1 MSAVRSLES
10 VPPSLAAS
18 TRESRVEELDVDTEV
33 PPSPEVGTASGTQK
47 RRSVLVGVGLL
58 VGLGIGGYWYAE
70 RGLEKTDNAQVD
82 ADVIAVPARVA
93 GTVARVF
100 FEENQHVAA
109 GALLAELDPAP
120 LAAVLAQAE
129 AQLVGAQASAEAAD
143 ADAELSRTKAIGN
156 RDIARANLQTNSMG
170 ARASSDG
177 ILEGEAQVA
186 SARARLAQAGVDLER
201 ARSLFASGA
210 FTKAQLDAT
219 DTAQQV
225 ASTALAAQSAHLS
238 SLRLAKTQSQSRVV
252 EASAQLR
259 VSDSVDT
266 LVRQAQARAAVAH
279 AQVDTAKAAR
289 DRAALELAYT
299 KIVAPRAGVVSK
311 KSINAGQSVASGQSI
326 VQLVPEE
333 RWITANF
340 KETQLAHMKAGQ
352 PVRFTLDA
360 YPGLTLEGDV
370 ASFSGATGARFTLL
384 PPDNATGNFTK
395 VVQRVPVRIRVREVP
410 SDVALRPGMSVDL
423 EVDTND
429 HVSSPQG

>member
-1 MSAVRSLES
+1 MSAARSLES
-10 VPPSLAAS
+10 VPPALAAS
-18 TRESRVEELDVDTEV
+18 AREASLDADLDTEV
-33 PPSPEVGTASGTQK
+33 PPHADTGTASGTRK
-47 RRSVLVGVGLL
+47 RRSVLVGIGLL
-58 VGLGIGGYWYAE
+58 IGLGGAGYWYAE
-70 RGLEKTDNAQVD
+70 RGLVSTDNAQVD
-82 ADVIAVPARVA
+82 ADVIAVPARVG
-93 GTVARVF
+93 GTVAHVF
-100 FEENQHVAA
+100 FEENQTVAA

-120 LAAVLAQAE
+120 FAAQLAQAE

-143 ADAELSRTKAIGN
+143 ADAELSHTKAIGN

-170 ARASSDG
+170 ARASGDG
-177 ILEGEAQVA
+177 IREGEAQVD
-186 SARARLAQAGVDLER
+186 SARARLAQAQVDYGR
-201 ARSLFASGA
+201 ARSLFDSGA
-210 FTKAQLDAT
+210 FTRAQLDTA

-225 ASTALAAQSAHLS
+225 ALTALAAQTAHLS
-238 SLRLAKTQSQSRVV
+238 SLKLAKTQSQSRVV

-279 AQVDTAKAAR
+279 AQVDTARAAR
-289 DRAALELAYT
+289 DRAALDLAYT

-340 KETQLAHMKAGQ
+340 KETQLARMKAGQ

-360 YPGLTLEGDV
+360 YPGVTLEGDV

-395 VVQRVPVRIRVREVP
+395 VVQRVPVRIRVHEVP
-410 SDVALRPGMSVDL
+410 SGISLRPGMSVDL

-429 HVSSPQG
+429 HLTAPQG